1 MHVSINQELVSFRI
15 WRSVLALPGTGSRT
29 FLIMPTNVTAGTML
43 HPSCGLGGL
52 PLQDPSPHMA
62 VELAKQATSF
72 SGFLEC
78 RSETDIWRNLTAV
91 TSGHLLFCV
100 CVCVCVGVCVCVC
113 VRARVCACARVR
125 ARACVVFF
133 FYVRLFICSE
143 DRNMAAVRSTV
154 RSV

>member
-1 MHVSINQELVSFRI
+1 MRVSINQERVSFRI

-62 VELAKQATSF
+62 VGLAKQATSF

-100 CVCVCVGVCVCVC
+100 CVCV
-113 VRARVCACARVR
+113 
-125 ARACVVFF
+125 VFF
-133 FYVRLFICSE
+133 FYVRLHMFRGQKHGGRAKHCSFGVTRWE
-143 DRNMAAVRSTV
+143 LWAGAGCGVL
-154 RSV
+154 